1 MDGGKVTDPVL
12 ELALRHAREQRDEIT
27 LWLAAQVLM
36 TDDVALADA
45 ALQDRLLVL
54 QDRIENMMRARYG
67 LPDRDAEPSAGEP
80 ANLTG
85 RSSAPR

>member
-1 MDGGKVTDPVL
+1 MDAGAVTDPVL

-36 TDDVALADA
+36 TDDVATADD
-45 ALQDRLLVL
+45 ALQDRLCVL

-67 LPDRDAEPSAGEP
+67 LPDRDAGYPGGEGER
-80 ANLTG
+80 A
-85 RSSAPR
+85 

>member
-1 MDGGKVTDPVL
+1 MDAGPVTDPVL

-36 TDDVALADA
+36 TDDVATADET
-45 ALQDRLLVL
+45 LQDRLLVL

-67 LPDRDAEPSAGEP
+67 LPDRDAGTPSGPQA
-80 ANLTG
+80 
-85 RSSAPR
+85 

>member
-1 MDGGKVTDPVL
+1 MDAGAVNDPVL

-36 TDDVALADA
+36 TDDVALADD

-67 LPDRDAEPSAGEP
+67 LPDRDAAREEARASPG
-80 ANLTG
+80 G
-85 RSSAPR
+85 